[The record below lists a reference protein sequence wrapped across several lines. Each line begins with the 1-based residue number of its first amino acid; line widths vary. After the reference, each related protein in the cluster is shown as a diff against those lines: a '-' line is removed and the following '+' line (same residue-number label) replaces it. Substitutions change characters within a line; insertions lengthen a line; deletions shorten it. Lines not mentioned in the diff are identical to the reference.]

1 VIFFEISKNCNRKN
15 VRKKKRRKKREGYV
29 DVQIFRHEKILSAK
43 YFRRK

>member
-1 VIFFEISKNCNRKN
+1 MLER
-15 VRKKKRRKKREGYV
+15 KKRRKKREGYV